1 MTTDSSPARI
11 VRVEFNL
18 ISVPLTQRFEGSVYA
33 VEQKNA
39 ILTRIHCADGTIGEC
54 INGEGRLPGVR
65 DAYALL
71 RDQLASRLIGRDA
84 TAIEAIWKDLWQLTF
99 RHSMAPRA
107 AVRAVACIDSALW
120 DGMGKRAGLPLF
132 RLWGGARTSV
142 PIIAIGGQ
150 YREGFDDVDYAE
162 EMAEFQSF
170 GLAGCKFKVGGRSPE
185 EDAQRTAAA
194 RSAVPDSF
202 VLCADAN
209 RGWSREEA
217 FRYARLAAGFDI
229 RWFEEPCHWSN
240 ERRDLAWLRQHAGL
254 PIAAGQSEISAE
266 SCLDLMT
273 ANAIDVCNFDASWGG
288 GPTAWRRVAGAAA
301 CFGIQMAHHGEPVIG
316 AHLLAATA
324 NGTYVETHH
333 PSRDPIFHRAVAG
346 RGVIADGLYHMSEA
360 PGFGVQYDE
369 EFLANHTLDRVETE
383 ASK

>member
-1 MTTDSSPARI
+1 MTSGSSFAQI
-11 VRVEFNL
+11 VRVEFHL
-18 ISVPLTQRFEGSVYA
+18 ISVPLSRRFEGSVYA

-39 ILTRIHCADGTIGEC
+39 ILTRVHCADGIVGEC

-65 DAYALL
+65 DAYVLL

-84 TAIEAIWKDLWQLTF
+84 TEIEAIWQDLWKITLS
-99 RHSMAPRA
+99 HSMAPRA

-120 DGMGKRAGLPLF
+120 DGLGKRAGLPLF

-150 YREGFDDVDYAE
+150 YRDGFEDVDYAE
-162 EMAEFQSF
+162 EMAEFRSL

-185 EDAQRTAAA
+185 IDARRTAAA
-194 RSAVPDSF
+194 RSAVPDNF

-209 RGWSREEA
+209 RGWSREDA
-217 FRYARLAAGFDI
+217 HRYAQLVADCGV

-254 PIAAGQSEISAE
+254 PIAAGQSEITAE
-266 SCLDLMT
+266 GCFDLMM
-273 ANAIDVCNFDASWGG
+273 ANAIDICNLDASWGG

-301 CFGIQMAHHGEPVIG
+301 CIGIQMAHHGEPVIG

-324 NGTYVETHH
+324 SGTYLETHH

-346 RGVIADGLYHMSEA
+346 RGMIADGVYHMSEA
-360 PGFGVQYDE
+360 PGFGVQYDD
-369 EFLANHTLDRVETE
+369 EFLAKYTLDRVQSET
-383 ASK
+383 ST